1 MFVIKLQIQN
11 DWRVPINNKKYNAG
25 EPMVAIE
32 LFIVNSSTKMKFI
45 NQILFFN
52 N

>member
-1 MFVIKLQIQN
+1 MIEGFQLII
-11 DWRVPINNKKYNAG
+11 KKYNAG